1 MPCLVEAEAV
11 YTWKYWRPKYLGEDC
26 VEKCAEIAEKE
37 QKALVFR
44 DAIMGVWVESGGGV
58 AGI

>member
-1 MPCLVEAEAV
+1 M
-11 YTWKYWRPKYLGEDC
+11 
-26 VEKCAEIAEKE
+26 EKCAEIAEKE